1 MVTSGFRCPRCGH
14 PLDVAGFDRIWSPNG
29 PGLSRYR
36 SMLAIAPLKS
46 LGEGATPL
54 ITVEKARLRVHLKLE
69 YLNPSGS
76 FKDRGTVLAI
86 SHASSVGVRC
96 VVEDTSGNTGISVA
110 MYSTTMGLQA
120 TIVMPRDAP
129 EGKKRAVKLLG
140 GEVLEAP
147 SRGEATIMAQKLV
160 AERRFY
166 YVDHLASPLYIE
178 GYRTI
183 AYEIFECI
191 GVPDAVVVPAGSC
204 GLFIGTYRG
213 FEDLYRLGYA
223 RRKPMMIA
231 VQGVEV
237 APLYEKLY
245 GEKPPSGTSKLTDG
259 IRVPKPPRL
268 EEAVSIIRETEGR
281 VVLVSDED
289 IVSALRELLGM
300 GLIVEPTSAAAYA
313 ALVKVADELRSMG
326 IEDVVIPLTGSGL
339 KMLEKLDELLR

>member
-1 MVTSGFRCPRCGH
+1 
-14 PLDVAGFDRIWSPNG
+14 
-29 PGLSRYR
+29 
-36 SMLAIAPLKS
+36 MLVIAPLKS

-54 ITVEKARLRVHLKLE
+54 ITVEKAGLRIHLKLE

-86 SHASSVGVRC
+86 SHASSVGLRC

-110 MYSTTMGLQA
+110 MYSTVMGLQA
-120 TIVMPRDAP
+120 AIVMPHDAP

-140 GEVLEAP
+140 GEVHEAP
-147 SRGEATIMAQKLV
+147 SRGEATAIAQKLV
-160 AERRFY
+160 AEHRCY
-166 YVDHLASPLYIE
+166 YVDHLSSPLYIE

-183 AYEIFECI
+183 AYEIFERI
-191 GVPDAVVVPAGSC
+191 GVPDAVIIPTGSC

-213 FEDLYRLGYA
+213 FEDLNKLGYA
-223 RRKPMMIA
+223 HRKPMMIA
-231 VQGVEV
+231 VQGIEV

-245 GEKPPSGTSKLTDG
+245 SKKPPSGSSKLADG
-259 IRVPKPPRL
+259 IRVPEPPRL
-268 EEAVSIIRETEGR
+268 DEAASIIRETRGR

-289 IVSALRELLGM
+289 IVSALHELLGM

-313 ALVKVADELRSMG
+313 ALAKVADELKSVG

-339 KMLEKLDELLR
+339 KMLEKLSELLR